1 MNLLQKALDVKIFD
15 ALPGECWRRI
25 RIEVLPL
32 LGFMPFVVLLVANAL
47 FMNFSLIDATWQLVL
62 DQALDFALCLGL
74 FSTGAAC
81 YKKFKTAMIS
91 AALRWIGSGRVGY
104 QYISTIHAM
113 MNFLNVLLQR
123 MEIQSIQA
131 VVRVRVALGIVH
143 PSLFARLIPTPI
155 LRRA

>member
-1 MNLLQKALDVKIFD
+1 MNLLQKALDIKIFD
-15 ALPGECWRRI
+15 ALPGERWRRF

-32 LGFMPFVVLLVANAL
+32 MGFMPLGVLLVAKAL
-47 FMNFSLIDATWQLVL
+47 FLYFSLIGATWQLVL
-62 DQALDFALCLGL
+62 DQTLDLALCLGII
-74 FSTGAAC
+74 STGAAC

-113 MNFLNVLLQR
+113 MNFLNALLQR
-123 MEIQSIQA
+123 MEIQSIEA
-131 VVRVRVALGIVH
+131 AVRVRIALGIVH